1 MLFRSLAYNHTF
13 SRAAALS
20 PSLWV
25 APSRLEELVKTAD
38 IAPDT
43 VLYMDYGSREIHGRR
58 MMEKK
63 FRKFASL
70 LLERQIFLT
79 CRIVP
84 EGEHCE
90 ACWEKQLPIF
100 METLMYQA

>member
-1 MLFRSLAYNHTF
+1 
-13 SRAAALS
+13 
-20 PSLWV
+20 
-25 APSRLEELVKTAD
+25 VKSAD
-38 IAPDT
+38 ITPDT

-58 MMEKK
+58 QMEKK
-63 FRKFASL
+63 FRRFAAL

-90 ACWEKQLPIF
+90 ACWEKQIPFF
-100 METLMYQA
+100 METLLYQP